1 MNYTIKIKIK
11 YNKNIRYKVMDEKF
25 DCIVDNGN
33 VIDTAGNTG
42 WVCPKCGAVVAPSV
56 LVCPV
61 CGGKRTNES
70 IVPGESMICG

>member
-1 MNYTIKIKIK
+1 
-11 YNKNIRYKVMDEKF
+11 MDEKF
-25 DCIVDNGN
+25 NCIVDNGN
-33 VIDTAGNTG
+33 IIDTAGNTG

-70 IVPGESMICG
+70 IAPGESMICG

>member
-1 MNYTIKIKIK
+1 
-11 YNKNIRYKVMDEKF
+11 MDEKF

-33 VIDTAGNTG
+33 IIDTAGNAG
-42 WVCPKCGAVVAPSV
+42 WVCPKCGAVVAPSI

-70 IVPGESMICG
+70 IAPGESMICG